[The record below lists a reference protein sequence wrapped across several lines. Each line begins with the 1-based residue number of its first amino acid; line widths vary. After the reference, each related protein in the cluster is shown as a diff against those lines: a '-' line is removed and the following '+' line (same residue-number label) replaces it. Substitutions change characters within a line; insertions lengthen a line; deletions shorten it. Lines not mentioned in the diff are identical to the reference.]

1 MAHLYTATVRWTAE
15 GDFASGQYSRGHDW
29 MFDGGVTVPGSSSP
43 AVVPP
48 PLSREDAVDP
58 EEALVAALASCHMLW
73 FLNLAQR
80 AGFVVEAY
88 EDHAHASMARLEA
101 KRWWVDKVTLRPRA
115 TFAAGAAP
123 DPARLAALHEEAHRL
138 CYIANSVRSEVT
150 VEPVTD

>member
-15 GDFASGQYSRGHDW
+15 GDFASGRYSRGHDW
-29 MFDGGVTVPGSSSP
+29 VFDGGVTVPGSSSP

-58 EEALVAALASCHMLW
+58 EEAFVAALSSCHMLW

-88 EDHAHASMARLEA
+88 EDRAEASMARLEA
-101 KRWWVDKVTLRPRA
+101 KRWWIDRVTLRPRI

-123 DPARLAALHEEAHRL
+123 DAARLAALHEEAHHL